1 MCVLFLARDSRIFTV
16 MESMREELLEIKDM
30 LRSMQRRMV
39 LTDADNTVNVLQEL
53 DLPLKDCSSVAAL
66 EEKLP
71 DTAYQQCVVSCF
83 VVVVYYAREN
93 CLPVWLAVTLLVET

>member
-1 MCVLFLARDSRIFTV
+1 VRFVLARDSRIFTV

-66 EEKLP
+66 E
-71 DTAYQQCVVSCF
+71 
-83 VVVVYYAREN
+83 
-93 CLPVWLAVTLLVET
+93 